1 MLFGR
6 SLHFATAESPG
17 IFLDRLSAVVLPAKA
32 IAPLRPVRVRDWIS
46 RHAGKRFVGSVNGA
60 RFKLALL
67 QTPGAKFRVRGSIVV
82 IVGKV
87 EDLSIDVNLRP
98 PLFVLLFLAVFT
110 VVVSSTLALSFF
122 GPMRGHPIL
131 LVLPLVLVLP
141 FVVVGWLFSCEATL
155 AEQALRQVLF
165 GDGVGLGVRKG
176 DA

>member
-17 IFLDRLSAVVLPAKA
+17 VVLDRLSAVVLPARA

-46 RHAGKRFVGSVNGA
+46 QHVGKRFVGNVDGS

-67 QTPGAKFRVRGSIVV
+67 QTPGAKFRARGSIVV

-87 EDLSIDVNLRP
+87 EGLSVDVNLRP
-98 PLFVLLFLAVFT
+98 PLFVLLFLAAFT
-110 VVVSSTLALSFF
+110 VVVSSALALSFF

-131 LVLPLVLVLP
+131 LVLALALALP
-141 FVVVGWLFSCEATL
+141 FVVVSWLFSREATL

-165 GDGVGLGVRKG
+165 GNGVGLGARKG